1 MSKLFEL
8 YVLGLLKDRFGDTIN
23 YHFTRQYNEL
33 DYLLNDSEYKMVV
46 DAKYKRVYENSYSM
60 DDIRQLSGYSRL
72 RKVVEELK
80 MPKEQVVDCL
90 IIYPQINGYKDF
102 KNVNLKRVDIDQ
114 FIQFYKIGVELP
126 QIKVK
131 QP

>member
-46 DAKYKRVYENSYSM
+46 DAKYKRVYENSYSI
-60 DDIRQLSGYSRL
+60 DDIRQLSGYARL

-80 MPKEQVVDCL
+80 MPKNQVVDCL
-90 IIYPQINGYKDF
+90 IIYPQSKGQMDF
-102 KNVNLKRVDIDQ
+102 KNINLKSADIDQ
-114 FIQFYKIGVELP
+114 FIQFYKIGVHLP
-126 QIKVK
+126 QVK
-131 QP
+131 HS